1 MAQLSQLPRFVLDLL
16 ASCPAA
22 GSGVH
27 NHLFRIARVLHAF
40 YPDKGEMAAL
50 IAASVAD
57 CGRDVPASEIEE
69 AIANSESCAWQRGQK
84 SKPVRSSSNG
94 GWPLRNAEQIEAVAA
109 ASEWRGVS
117 DLWEASPVRFD
128 EGPVTEA
135 LVDALFPGNP
145 LLCCGWKLDDLYGT
159 GTREEWRGQLADM
172 QFIVP
177 SPMAAEEGRAKKG
190 HMTPRSLDN
199 TGPRQFLVIEFDG
212 GEADTQAAVLWHLSR
227 MAPLALVVHSG
238 GKSLHGW
245 FACAGEP
252 EDKLHR
258 FMRYAVVLGADKSTW
273 PACQFVRMPD
283 GLRPLPGT
291 WPVRQQVFHFNP
303 ANLP

>member
-1 MAQLSQLPRFVLDLL
+1 MAQLSQLPRYVLDLL
-16 ASCPAA
+16 AACPAA

-27 NHLFRIARVLHAF
+27 NHLFRVARVLHAF
-40 YPDKGEMAAL
+40 YPDKSEMAAL
-50 IAASVAD
+50 IAASVAG

-69 AIANSESCAWQRGQK
+69 AIANSEHCAWQRGQK
-84 SKPVRSSSNG
+84 SRPVRSSGG

-109 ASEWRGVS
+109 ASEWRGVA

-135 LVDALFPGNP
+135 LVDVLFPGNP

-199 TGPRQFLVIEFDG
+199 TGARRFLVIEFDG
-212 GEADTQAAVLWHLSR
+212 GKADTQAAVLWHLSR
-227 MAPLALVVHSG
+227 LAPLALVVHSA

-252 EDKLHR
+252 EDKLHK